1 MMRRVFV
8 FVWPRSLVLL
18 VVGACATAG
27 HDVAEKGREVV
38 LGMNAE
44 TFQACAGIPTRTKQL
59 DSRTEIL
66 SYEIKNENTGGV
78 QVTVPIV
85 GGGFKL
91 GSSGS
96 YCHAVVRIVDG
107 KVVEV
112 NYTGDNDDIVG
123 KEGVCAPIVR
133 GCLRAHEKDPEVR
146 TAHKAN

>member
-1 MMRRVFV
+1 MRNAFV
-8 FVWPRSLVLL
+8 FLRSLVLL
-18 VVGACATAG
+18 LVGACATAG

-44 TFQACAGIPTRTKQL
+44 TFQACAGIPNRTKQV

-78 QVTVPIV
+78 EISVPIV
-85 GGGFKL
+85 GGGFKV
-91 GSSGS
+91 GRSGS
-96 YCHAVVRIVDG
+96 YCHAIVRVVEG
-107 KVVEV
+107 KVAEV

-133 GCLRAHEKDPEVR
+133 GCLRAHEKDPDVR

>member
-27 HDVAEKGREVV
+27 HDVAERGREVV

-133 GCLRAHEKDPEVR
+133 GCLRAHEKDPDVR

>member
-1 MMRRVFV
+1 MRSAFV
-8 FVWPRSLVLL
+8 FLRSLVLL
-18 VVGACATAG
+18 LVGACATAG

-44 TFQACAGIPTRTKQL
+44 TFQACAGIPTRTKQV
-59 DSRTEIL
+59 DPRTEIL

-78 QVTVPIV
+78 EISVPVV

-91 GSSGS
+91 GRSGS
-96 YCHAVVRIVDG
+96 YCHAIVRVVEG
-107 KVVEV
+107 KVAEV

-133 GCLRAHEKDPEVR
+133 GCLRAHEKDPDVR